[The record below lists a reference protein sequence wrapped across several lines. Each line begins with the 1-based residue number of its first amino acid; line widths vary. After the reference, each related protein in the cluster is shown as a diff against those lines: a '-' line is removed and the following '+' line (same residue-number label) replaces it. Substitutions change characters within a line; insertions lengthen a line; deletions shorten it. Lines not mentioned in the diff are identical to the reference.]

1 MKICDYLRPEYIF
14 LNTLLPDKKSVLRF
28 VADSCVQKNVV
39 KDAALLHQGLE
50 NREKTMST
58 GVGGGIAFPH
68 TTNSEIEDAA
78 VLLICLSKPTEFDAL
93 DNRPVDTIIP
103 IVVSDN
109 RTDLHIRL
117 LARISRLC
125 KNPDFLGV
133 VRRAVSPDKLW
144 EEIKEIEAV
153 TAFH

>member
-1 MKICDYLRPEYIF
+1 MKICDYLKPEYIF
-14 LNTLLPDKKSVLRF
+14 LNTLLTDKESVLRF
-28 VADSCVQKNVV
+28 VADSCVQKGVV
-39 KDAALLHQGLE
+39 KDAALLYQGLE

-58 GVGGGIAFPH
+58 GIGGGIAFPH
-68 TTNSEIEDAA
+68 TTNTEVEDAA
-78 VLLICLSKPTEFDAL
+78 ILLICLSKPMEFEAL

-103 IVVSDN
+103 IVVSDT

-125 KNPDFLGV
+125 KNPDFLGA
-133 VRRAVSPDKLW
+133 VRRAESPDKLW
-144 EEIKEIEAV
+144 EDIKGLEAA